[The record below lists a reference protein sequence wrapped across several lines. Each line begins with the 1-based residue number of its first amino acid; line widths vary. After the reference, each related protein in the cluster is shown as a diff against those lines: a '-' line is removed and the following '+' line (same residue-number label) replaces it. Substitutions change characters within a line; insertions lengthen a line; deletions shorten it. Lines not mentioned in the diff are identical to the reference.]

1 MAQPHPWAVFSASR
15 GGRPLLPAS
24 AAATTAGVHR
34 STAVQPLDRGNS
46 TRMISS
52 TPTSPYLPFN
62 DTHRSG
68 MTLFCLHHAGSNAAS
83 FRSWQAYFAGYG
95 IHIAPLELPGHG
107 TRRSQSLHT
116 SHLTLIEDMSHALL
130 GLLPERY
137 AIYGHSLGAL
147 LGFELA
153 SALQAQGRPP
163 QALFVS
169 GRRPPQLPTPMP
181 WRHQMGDAELVEQLL
196 ALGGNG
202 TTLLAHPE
210 LQALFLPVIR
220 ADFAITE
227 CYQYQPRPALQC
239 PLHSFV
245 GERDPEVSAAQ
256 MALWQMHTAADFS
269 QQVIA
274 GAHFP
279 DEQAQQGLWQQIARR
294 AVQGREKV

>member
-1 MAQPHPWAVFSASR
+1 
-15 GGRPLLPAS
+15 
-24 AAATTAGVHR
+24 
-34 STAVQPLDRGNS
+34 
-46 TRMISS
+46 MISS
-52 TPTSPYLPFN
+52 IPTSRYLPFS
-62 DTHRSG
+62 DQHLSG
-68 MTLFCLHHAGSNAAS
+68 TTLLCLHHAGSNAAS
-83 FRSWQAYFAGYG
+83 FRSWQTYFAGYG

-107 TRRSQSLHT
+107 TRRSESLHA
-116 SHLTLIEDMSHALL
+116 SHLPLIEDMSEALL
-130 GLLPERY
+130 GLLPDRY

-153 SALQAQGRPP
+153 SALQTQGRPP

-169 GRRPPQLPTPMP
+169 GRRPPQLPTPTP
-181 WRHQMGDAELVEQLL
+181 WRHQLSDAELVEQLL

-227 CYQYQPRPALQC
+227 CYQYKTRPALQC

-245 GERDPEVSAAQ
+245 GERDPEVSSAQ
-256 MALWQMHTAADFS
+256 MALWQMHTAANFT

-279 DEQAQQGLWQQIARR
+279 DEQAQHLLRQQIARLT
-294 AVQGREKV
+294 VQGMATA